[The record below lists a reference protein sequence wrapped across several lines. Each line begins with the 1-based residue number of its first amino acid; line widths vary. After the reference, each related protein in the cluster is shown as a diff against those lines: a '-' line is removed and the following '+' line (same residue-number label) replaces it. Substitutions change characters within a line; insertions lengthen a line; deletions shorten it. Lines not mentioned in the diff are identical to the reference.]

1 MCDIFPQPSRD
12 KPPMPPPATERE
24 GIPRGMNDAKFEVR
38 LEPEIKDRMVH
49 ARVSADEYTAIEKA
63 AKSADMTV
71 SGFFRSLILEGAGV
85 RPILTNED
93 RAVMALL
100 LEDMRAIGVNL
111 NQVAR
116 SLNSGKSVHPSEI
129 DINLGNVQRIQAAVM
144 TELRTLAKRAG
155 HRRRGE
161 A

>member
-1 MCDIFPQPSRD
+1 
-12 KPPMPPPATERE
+12 
-24 GIPRGMNDAKFEVR
+24 MNDAKFEVR
-38 LEPEIKDRMVH
+38 LEPEKKDRMVH
-49 ARVSADEYTAIEKA
+49 ARVSADEFEATEKA

-85 RPILTNED
+85 RPILTKED

-116 SLNSGKSVHPSEI
+116 SLNSGKSIHPSEI